1 MEKRAGIDRIIDY
14 LRKHSRF
21 IHNRHINSPLLVLF
35 DYDIEN
41 DKLEKARGYYG
52 DNSQKRV
59 IIMNVAHADSKVS
72 DIVRGIERFYPK
84 EVFLRARE
92 KNIAP
97 VNQDQN

>member
-1 MEKRAGIDRIIDY
+1 MLKENLVYLFAGEDIFRKNLSIEKFKKK
-14 LRKHSRF
+14 LKLQSRSLDF
-21 IHNRHINSPLLVLF
+21 
-35 DYDIEN
+35 
-41 DKLEKARGYYG
+41 
-52 DNSQKRV
+52 
-59 IIMNVAHADSKVS
+59 NVYFGADSKVS